1 MILPKVIC
9 ITGGMGSGK
18 STFCAMLE
26 AKGQSVYYSDN
37 RAKLLMNSDVKLVD
51 AITNLMGKAAYEGG
65 SLNRSYIAD
74 RIFNNQILKHKFESL
89 VHPVVRADF
98 ERWAMLCGKNV
109 VFKESALVLEAKDK
123 TCEFIVSL
131 VADEDVRIE
140 RVKMR
145 NPDLKEQ
152 HIKERLSTQ
161 YKDDYRRKHSHLVV
175 VNNGTL
181 SDLEVKV
188 DYLLSKVI

>member
-1 MILPKVIC
+1 MLSPKVIC

-26 AKGQSVYYSDN
+26 AKGYLVYNSDN
-37 RAKLLMNSDVKLVD
+37 RAKILMNSDVKLVD
-51 AITNLMGKAAYEGG
+51 AITNLMGKPAYEGG

-98 ERWAMLCGKNV
+98 ERWAMLCGKEV

-123 TCEFIVSL
+123 TCDFVVSI
-131 VADEDVRIE
+131 VADEDIRIN
-140 RVKMR
+140 RVKKR
-145 NPDLKEQ
+145 NPELKID
-152 HIKERLSTQ
+152 HIKERLANQ
-161 YKDDYRRKHSHLVV
+161 HNDDYRKKHSHLVV
-175 VNNGTL
+175 VNNGSL

>member
-1 MILPKVIC
+1 MILPKIIC

-37 RAKLLMNSDVKLVD
+37 RAKILMNSDVKLVD
-51 AITNLMGKAAYEGG
+51 AITNLMGNAAYEGG

-98 ERWAMLCGKNV
+98 ERWAVLCGKEV
-109 VFKESALVLEAKDK
+109 VFKESALVLETKDR
-123 TCEFIVSL
+123 TCDFVVSL
-131 VADEDVRIE
+131 VADEQVRIE
-140 RVKMR
+140 RVKAR
-145 NPDLKEQ
+145 NPELKEE
-152 HIKERLSTQ
+152 HIKERLSNQ
-161 YKDDYRRKHSHLVV
+161 HNDDYRQKNSHFVV
-175 VNNGTL
+175 ANNGSL

>member
-1 MILPKVIC
+1 MILPKVVC
-9 ITGGMGSGK
+9 ITGGIGSGK

-51 AITNLMGKAAYEGG
+51 AIINLMGKAAYEGG

-74 RIFNNQILKHKFESL
+74 RIFNNQILKHKFEL
-89 VHPVVRADF
+89 IVHPVVRADF
-98 ERWAMLCGKNV
+98 ERWVTRCGKDI
-109 VFKESALVLEAKDK
+109 VFKESALVLEAKDR
-123 TCEFIVSL
+123 TCEYIVSII
-131 VADEDVRIE
+131 ADEDIRIE
-140 RVKMR
+140 RVMNR
-145 NPDLKEQ
+145 NPELKEQ

-161 YKDDYRRKHSHLVV
+161 YKDDYRRRHSDFVV
-175 VNNGTL
+175 INNGTL

-188 DYLLSKVI
+188 DYLLSKLI